1 MYGKKVKLRFLFV
14 FLLLVSVILAVF
26 LLLKSLEENVV
37 YFLSPTEIKNLA
49 EIEDKKIRVGGMV
62 KKESIIIIYA
72 EGCNLGPVNKIA
84 KYVQKKIKNSNVRF
98 SVLGHIQRGGSPSE
112 KDRVYSALFGYHAVL
127 EIINDRSGIMIGV
140 QNDKIVNID
149 LEKVI
154 SNKKK
159 INKELINLSKYIN
172 NYWLFY

>member
-1 MYGKKVKLRFLFV
+1 MGRNSGHLALNAGNATGAE
-14 FLLLVSVILAVF
+14 LILI
-26 LLLKSLEENVV
+26 
-37 YFLSPTEIKNLA
+37 PEIKIHDLDSLTN
-49 EIEDKKIRVGGMV
+49 EIKKINS

-112 KDRVYSALFGYHAVL
+112 KDRVYSTLFGYHAVL
-127 EIINDRSGIMIGV
+127 EIINNRSGIMIGV

-172 NYWLFY
+172 NY